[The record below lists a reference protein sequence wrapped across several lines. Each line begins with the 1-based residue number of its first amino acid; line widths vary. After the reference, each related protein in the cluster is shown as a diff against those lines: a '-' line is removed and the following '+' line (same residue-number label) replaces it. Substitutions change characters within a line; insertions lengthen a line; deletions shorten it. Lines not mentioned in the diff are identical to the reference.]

1 MKTLTDI
8 LILINEQM
16 EHCKRLDPRK
26 DKRAL
31 STGKKKLEF
40 LNAVRLY
47 METAPSMD
55 YCTIMISNLEN
66 DIRVLHSRMPLYMED
81 NPEAKKLIK
90 SYENTSGITRKM
102 QQIKFIKFILK

>member
-16 EHCKRLDPRK
+16 EHCKTLDPRK

-66 DIRVLHSRMPLYMED
+66 DIRVLHNRMPHYAL
-81 NPEAKKLIK
+81 KSLIK

-102 QQIKFIKFILK
+102 QQIKFIKFIIK

>member
-16 EHCKRLDPRK
+16 EHCKTLDPRK

-55 YCTIMISNLEN
+55 YCAIMISNLEN
-66 DIRVLHSRMPLYMED
+66 DIRVLHNRMPHYTHK
-81 NPEAKKLIK
+81 NPIK